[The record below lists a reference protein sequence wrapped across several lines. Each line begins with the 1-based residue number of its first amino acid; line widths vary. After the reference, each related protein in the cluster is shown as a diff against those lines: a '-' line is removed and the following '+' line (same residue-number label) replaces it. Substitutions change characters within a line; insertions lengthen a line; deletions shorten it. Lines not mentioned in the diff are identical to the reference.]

1 MSNTTTGLECA
12 ISLTE
17 SIRAA
22 LTVEVAIARDERVLI
37 REMDA
42 DGLNDRARKRAEFNR
57 RTSALMVELGE
68 ALGSAGAQLGLTG
81 AVTLETLQA
90 RLPVE
95 GKRMSGL
102 LAEVR
107 ALAAALA
114 ELDELNRM
122 LGQRALS
129 YVRAHLAVLSPKPA
143 AYDRRGSGA
152 TVARTSTFVKVA

>member
-1 MSNTTTGLECA
+1 MATMTNGLERA
-12 ISLTE
+12 IELTE
-17 SIRAA
+17 SIRAGLA
-22 LTVEVAIARDERVLI
+22 AEVNHAREERVLI

-42 DGLNDRARKRAEFNR
+42 DGLNESARKRAEFNQK
-57 RTSALMVELGE
+57 TSLLMTGLGDALGRAGVELG
-68 ALGSAGAQLGLTG
+68 LPAG
-81 AVTLETLQA
+81 VTLEELQV
-90 RLPVE
+90 RVPVE
-95 GKRMSGL
+95 GKRMSAL

>member
-1 MSNTTTGLECA
+1 MKITDIKPAVGPERIKPQETSPQPSGA
-12 ISLTE
+12 PAS
-17 SIRAA
+17 AA
-22 LTVEVAIARDERVLI
+22 GGPRDRVPGGASRQAAAAR
-37 REMDA
+37 
-42 DGLNDRARKRAEFNR
+42 
-57 RTSALMVELGE
+57 
-68 ALGSAGAQLGLTG
+68 LGLAG
-81 AVTLETLQA
+81 AVTLEALQS

-152 TVARTSTFVKVA
+152 TVA